1 MSDALTT
8 SLPADN
14 GARRRSRRALGMAF
28 GLTATGLVAEAI
40 GGWWSGSLALWSDAA
55 HMLTDSIALA
65 IGFVACRVA
74 LRPATPA
81 KTYGLLR
88 MEILAALLN
97 GVILIPVAGGI
108 VIEAVRRYADPPE
121 IRAGPMMAVALVGL
135 AINCVCAVML
145 FRSQAGSLNVRGAF
159 FHVVGDTLGSVGTLI
174 AGALIAAFGWRIA
187 DPLVSVGIAGLIL
200 VGAWNLVRES
210 TEILLEGT
218 PAHIE
223 LLEVQ
228 EALLAVEGVKSLH
241 DLHVWT
247 LTSGTYSMSCHVV
260 VEGDRARQGILE
272 SLAAV
277 CRDRFRIEHTTIQL
291 EETSLEHSEARV
303 H

>member
-1 MSDALTT
+1 MSEGVNGI
-8 SLPADN
+8 PADN
-14 GARRRSRRALGMAF
+14 PARRKSRRALGLAC

-55 HMLTDSIALA
+55 HMLTDSIALG
-65 IGFVACRVA
+65 IGFIACRVA
-74 LRPATPA
+74 TRPATPA

-88 MEILAALLN
+88 FEILAALLN

-108 VIEAVRRYADPPE
+108 VVEAVRRYADPPE
-121 IRAGPMMAVALVGL
+121 IKAGPMMGIALVGL
-135 AINCVCAVML
+135 AINCVCAAML
-145 FRSQAGSLNVRGAF
+145 FRSQSSSLNVRGAF
-159 FHVVGDTLGSVGTLI
+159 FHVVGDTLGSVGTVVAGVLI
-174 AGALIAAFGWRIA
+174 ATLGWSIA
-187 DPLVSVGIAGLIL
+187 DPLVSIGIACLIL

-210 TEILLEGT
+210 AEILLEGT

-223 LLEVQ
+223 LSEVQ
-228 EALLAVEGVKSLH
+228 DALLAVEGVKSLH

-260 VEGDRARQGILE
+260 VDGDRPRQGILE
-272 SLAAV
+272 SLAGI
-277 CRDRFRIEHTTIQL
+277 CCERFRIEHTTIQM
-291 EETSLEHSEARV
+291 EETSLEHLEARV